1 MSGPS
6 GPGRLSGGVPGV
18 HFTGP
23 DLENLTHTLIGLAA
37 GESFARCTRG
47 TEAGLPQG
55 ARRTLFVVLAAIGGN
70 APDVDL
76 AWSYTASDRRLAY
89 MLEHR
94 GYTHTVLG
102 CLVLAGLLYAGA
114 EWWMHS
120 RRLVPAARDRFH
132 LALVAVFGT
141 LLHLGMDTLNSYGVH
156 PFWPFDNRW
165 FYGDSIF
172 IAEPL
177 FWLASAPLVF
187 VVRSRVA
194 RVLMALALSA
204 AVAAALWMHRGEP
217 LIELAI
223 VVVALGLL
231 VVGKH
236 ASPRAAALTSTAAT
250 VVIVGVSVACGAVA
264 ASRTDAIADSSFRGY
279 HTLDHILTPAPT
291 YPVCWEVLLLQT
303 RGDLYTVRH
312 GLLSVAPGSVPV
324 RHCPTVFPL
333 RPTSGRSQSRSGVGT
348 TSDAATKL
356 PPSPPATPVAAPT
369 SAEILWFGEYSMS
382 KAQLRHLV
390 HDNCRAA
397 ALMQF
402 ARAPFAFR
410 YGNAWHLGD
419 LRFAQGA
426 GFQIEVSGGRATCS
440 IRVPWVPPRADDLLR
455 GRAR

>member
-1 MSGPS
+1 M
-6 GPGRLSGGVPGV
+6 
-18 HFTGP
+18 
-23 DLENLTHTLIGLAA
+23 ENLTHTLIGLAA

-47 TEAGLPQG
+47 TEAGLPQA

-76 AWSYTASDRRLAY
+76 AWSYTASDRRLGY

-102 CLVLAGLLYAGA
+102 CLVLAALLYAGA

-120 RRLVPAARDRFH
+120 RRLVPSARDRFH

-156 PFWPFDNRW
+156 PFWPFDSRW

-187 VVRSRVA
+187 VVRSWVA
-194 RVLMALALSA
+194 RVLVGLAVLA
-204 AVAAALWMHRGEP
+204 AVAAAVWMHRGEP
-217 LIELAI
+217 LVDLGI

-231 VVGKH
+231 VVGRH
-236 ASPRAAALTSTAAT
+236 ASLRAAALTSTAAM
-250 VVIVGVSVACGAVA
+250 VVVVGVSVACGAMA
-264 ASRTDAIADSSFRGY
+264 ASRADAIAGSWFRGY
-279 HTLDHILTPAPT
+279 RTLDHILTPTPT
-291 YPVCWEVLLLQT
+291 YPLCWDLLLLQT

-312 GLLSVAPGSVPV
+312 GLLSVAPGPVPAG
-324 RHCPTVFPL
+324 HCPTVFPL
-333 RPTSGRSQSRSGVGT
+333 RPLSGTSRSRA
-348 TSDAATKL
+348 SAATASEAAAIRLL
-356 PPSPPATPVAAPT
+356 PPSPPVTPMVAPGS
-369 SAEILWFGEYSMS
+369 SAILWFGEYSMS
-382 KAQLRHLV
+382 KAQLLRLV
-390 HDNCRAA
+390 HDNCQAA

-402 ARAPFAFR
+402 ARAPFAFQ
-410 YGNAWHLGD
+410 YGKAWHLGD

-426 GFQIEVSGGRATCS
+426 GFQIEVSGPAACS
-440 IRVPWVPPRADDLLR
+440 IHVPWVPPRADDLLR
-455 GRAR
+455 GRVR